1 MMIFMKH
8 FSKNNIKVLHKL
20 IAYAIVFCVIASSAE
35 SISFSNINIGFTD
48 SVKVTAD
55 TIMSQFFA
63 ISTLPVNAISKMF
76 TETRETGAVNKDAKS
91 GKSGKSGKKEEGSSG
106 RASAGYS
113 IMTGANKTGGENLK
127 AKYGFGVVNRQQ
139 AEDRVLI
146 NAVEK
151 LERDKPRLSQEFI
164 TINIILM
171 MLMLM
176 LMRRN
181 MGGDDHI
188 FIKKIQIIR

>member
-1 MMIFMKH
+1 MRIKAVS
-8 FSKNNIKVLHKL
+8 FSRKFVKFWFRFTACAVI
-20 IAYAIVFCVIASSAE
+20 FCVIASSSE
-35 SISFSNINIGFTD
+35 SVSSPNIKITFID
-48 SVKVTAD
+48 SIKVTAD

-76 TETRETGAVNKDAKS
+76 TENREVSSGVNKETGR
-91 GKSGKSGKKEEGSSG
+91 SGKSGKKEEGSSG

-113 IMTGANKTGGENLK
+113 IMTGTNKIGVENLK
-127 AKYGFGVVNRQQ
+127 VKYGFGAVNRQQ
-139 AEDRVLI
+139 TDDRVLMST
-146 NAVEK
+146 VDR
-151 LERDKPRLSQEFI
+151 LERDKPRLSREFI

-181 MGGDDHI
+181 MGGDDNI
-188 FIKKIQIIR
+188 FIKKHR

>member
-1 MMIFMKH
+1 MTFMKH
-8 FSKNNIKVLHKL
+8 FSKSNIKVLHKVV
-20 IAYAIVFCVIASSAE
+20 AYAIVFCVIASSAE

-76 TETRETGAVNKDAKS
+76 TQSREVSAGVNKETGRS
-91 GKSGKSGKKEEGSSG
+91 GKSGNKEEGSSG

-113 IMTGANKTGGENLK
+113 IMTGTNKIGGENLK
-127 AKYGFGVVNRQQ
+127 VKYGFGAVNRQQ
-139 AEDRVLI
+139 TDDRALMST
-146 NAVEK
+146 VER
-151 LERDKPRLSQEFI
+151 LERDKPRLSREFI

-181 MGGDDHI
+181 MGGDDNI

>member
-1 MMIFMKH
+1 MTFMKH
-8 FSKNNIKVLHKL
+8 FSKNNIKVLHKVV
-20 IAYAIVFCVIASSAE
+20 AYAIVFCVIASSAE

-76 TETRETGAVNKDAKS
+76 TQSREVSAGVNKETGRS
-91 GKSGKSGKKEEGSSG
+91 GKSGNKEEGSSG

-113 IMTGANKTGGENLK
+113 IMTGTNKIGGENLK
-127 AKYGFGVVNRQQ
+127 VKYGFGAVNRQQ
-139 AEDRVLI
+139 TDDRALMST
-146 NAVEK
+146 VER
-151 LERDKPRLSQEFI
+151 LERDKPRLSREFI

-181 MGGDDHI
+181 MGGDDNI

>member
-1 MMIFMKH
+1 MTFMKH
-8 FSKNNIKVLHKL
+8 FSKNNIKVLHKVV
-20 IAYAIVFCVIASSAE
+20 AYAIVFCVIASSAE

-76 TETRETGAVNKDAKS
+76 TENREVSSGVNKETGRS
-91 GKSGKSGKKEEGSSG
+91 GKSGNKEEGSSG

-113 IMTGANKTGGENLK
+113 IMTGTTNKIGGENLK
-127 AKYGFGVVNRQQ
+127 VKYGFGAVNRQQ
-139 AEDRVLI
+139 TDDRVLMST
-146 NAVEK
+146 VER
-151 LERDKPRLSQEFI
+151 LERDKPRLSREFI

-181 MGGDDHI
+181 MGGDDNI

>member
-1 MMIFMKH
+1 MIFMKH

-76 TETRETGAVNKDAKS
+76 TETRENGAVNKDA
-91 GKSGKSGKKEEGSSG
+91 KSGKKEEGSSG

-113 IMTGANKTGGENLK
+113 IMTSANKTGGENLK

-139 AEDRVLI
+139 TDDKALMS
-146 NAVEK
+146 NVER
-151 LERDKPRLSQEFI
+151 LERDKPRLSREFI

-181 MGGDDHI
+181 MGGDDNI

>member
-1 MMIFMKH
+1 MIFMKH

-91 GKSGKSGKKEEGSSG
+91 GKSGNKEEGSSG

-113 IMTGANKTGGENLK
+113 IMTGTNKIGGENLK
-127 AKYGFGVVNRQQ
+127 VKYGFGVVNRQQ
-139 AEDRVLI
+139 TDDKALMS
-146 NAVEK
+146 NVER
-151 LERDKPRLSQEFI
+151 LERDKPRLSREFI

-181 MGGDDHI
+181 MGGDDNI

>member
-1 MMIFMKH
+1 MTFMKH
-8 FSKNNIKVLHKL
+8 FSKNNIKVLHKVV
-20 IAYAIVFCVIASSAE
+20 AYAIVFCVIASSAE

-76 TETRETGAVNKDAKS
+76 TQSREVSAGVNKETGRS
-91 GKSGKSGKKEEGSSG
+91 GKSGNKEEGSSG

-113 IMTGANKTGGENLK
+113 IMTGTNKIGGENLK
-127 AKYGFGVVNRQQ
+127 VKYGFGTVNRQQ
-139 AEDRVLI
+139 TDDRALI
-146 NAVEK
+146 STVER
-151 LERDKPRLSQEFI
+151 LERDKPRLSREFI

-181 MGGDDHI
+181 MGGDDNI